1 MDKWDRLNFE
11 TKLSLHDD
19 GDDDDDCST
28 MVTERVDRLKWSGMW
43 K

>member
-19 GDDDDDCST
+19 GDDDDDDCST
-28 MVTERVDRLKWSGMW
+28 MVTERVD
-43 K
+43 